1 MSVFNPPTVKNAG
14 ARPLLYHNG
23 EIAQLNVINWHGR
36 SWACDPRQLG
46 YNAATGNEAHLH
58 VTGMGTPNRFWHSI
72 HADKR
77 GEGWVM
83 GRFSGQ
89 PGNSKGRIK
98 WTPLETSQVSPLLW
112 GKVSSAAAYLGREVC
127 QENIVACRADGLDV
141 VTTHISGDQDRRLI
155 SINPNDWGTKHPG
168 RKAMIEQLDQIDLTE
183 INSTRLEGD
192 KLILTSNICGSD
204 GQPLTHTIDISWV
217 PTDVRKA
224 MYNPKDHDEKYSVRI
239 IEPDPREDF
248 ECRGREQVATFYNE
262 VNEQLDHEIVRVTRS
277 NDFIFSVK
285 VEFKPGLNDPNPR
298 ESVELTADSPEAIGR
313 LESFKTLPEH
323 VQAAV
328 IKACWKTFEVA
339 NFNWSRV
346 EKGGLR
352 RRRFIQFYE
361 YRTSRVRDALKGQ
374 APLKDGESIVVMKV
388 RSAATVVHLDDAN
401 GRKKGDEEVIPLNFD
416 PTEGHPEQYR
426 LMNFDPRPF
435 AAYKTGFMSPID
447 TAIAPQHLIDPYV
460 MGSEIMAAIWPKVDQ
475 LGFFG
480 PFMLT
485 AMAFPHGSEFTDFF
499 NNPWYVRAFSSTS
512 HSIFDAKRDAGRSY
526 SLLGDQLFM
535 KKMVGAAMVTGPNT
549 DSASPVRE
557 GRLFPVRMPGQK
569 MFFIKTAIP
578 GWNIEVIED
587 ALSSYMFMRMFGL
600 ATETTVLTLSAG
612 GGLDNY
618 QLALIVQRG
627 QRWNAGKNIYLKDA
641 WEGIYEDLFR
651 GPNFYS
657 PSSMYHR
664 AADLVFRRNG
674 AGEGAGLDTIDARNG
689 LAAVRSQKAAKV
701 SAASGQQAPAK
712 LSIKPN
718 QPLAKMFEYNE
729 AREWLNVGTW
739 YFDSGAKL
747 ISFSMVAIFA
757 SLMFAPLPVAGAVFF
772 FACLAT
778 TVFSWPFW
786 AVQMAK
792 VGVAPRTILSM
803 TPKHL
808 FWGNISMHTT
818 LKSGCDMERL
828 GVGRFRISDRNL
840 GNRIPMRDK
849 RTAFLVGIVLP
860 SAAGAALIGGALA
873 ISFGVSLVPL
883 AMAALPILAGWRLS
897 RFLDRWTSRLWYNG
911 DQKSFWRAAIR
922 FAGRNA
928 PLFGGAAVSLIVL
941 PHFAVFAIPLITAA
955 MAGGWSLFMGYN
967 IFNEFRIYHKEQKE
981 NYSRPEPNPTGIP
994 RHQADTWRNTFKEI
1008 FGIKPPLFGKQEFT
1022 SNNDINVSPYRL
1034 RDAIQAQF
1042 PKLLDNV
1049 LVKDSALAKDFKNRE
1064 TAITA
1069 GLQQAGYIDANGFPL
1084 IALDQPLPVLVDL
1097 IMKDA
1102 RLNSLVDNKGN
1113 RLLATGSVARA
1124 SIPDADFQFL
1134 PHLFNDPTA
1143 PTLVF
1148 KQAIADEDISRCPI
1162 SDKTKTALK
1171 QAHEKDKKAIAKI
1184 IRDIKQNGKN
1194 PMGII
1199 NSLICGEK
1207 NRIIYLYSEFKS
1219 GTNQPPRR
1227 LRGLLRRAKIARLA
1241 KLTENEIQSMPRD
1254 SRLVG
1259 NLDALQYD
1267 RVQELNRL
1275 MIEEYFPQFA
1285 PRWKS
1290 GLLLFI
1296 EALESIR
1303 RRLA

>member
-1 MSVFNPPTVKNAG
+1 
-14 ARPLLYHNG
+14 
-23 EIAQLNVINWHGR
+23 
-36 SWACDPRQLG
+36 
-46 YNAATGNEAHLH
+46 
-58 VTGMGTPNRFWHSI
+58 
-72 HADKR
+72 
-77 GEGWVM
+77 
-83 GRFSGQ
+83 
-89 PGNSKGRIK
+89 
-98 WTPLETSQVSPLLW
+98 
-112 GKVSSAAAYLGREVC
+112 
-127 QENIVACRADGLDV
+127 
-141 VTTHISGDQDRRLI
+141 
-155 SINPNDWGTKHPG
+155 
-168 RKAMIEQLDQIDLTE
+168 
-183 INSTRLEGD
+183 
-192 KLILTSNICGSD
+192 
-204 GQPLTHTIDISWV
+204 
-217 PTDVRKA
+217 
-224 MYNPKDHDEKYSVRI
+224 
-239 IEPDPREDF
+239 
-248 ECRGREQVATFYNE
+248 
-262 VNEQLDHEIVRVTRS
+262 
-277 NDFIFSVK
+277 
-285 VEFKPGLNDPNPR
+285 
-298 ESVELTADSPEAIGR
+298 
-313 LESFKTLPEH
+313 
-323 VQAAV
+323 
-328 IKACWKTFEVA
+328 
-339 NFNWSRV
+339 
-346 EKGGLR
+346 
-352 RRRFIQFYE
+352 
-361 YRTSRVRDALKGQ
+361 
-374 APLKDGESIVVMKV
+374 
-388 RSAATVVHLDDAN
+388 
-401 GRKKGDEEVIPLNFD
+401 
-416 PTEGHPEQYR
+416 
-426 LMNFDPRPF
+426 
-435 AAYKTGFMSPID
+435 
-447 TAIAPQHLIDPYV
+447 
-460 MGSEIMAAIWPKVDQ
+460 
-475 LGFFG
+475 
-480 PFMLT
+480 
-485 AMAFPHGSEFTDFF
+485 
-499 NNPWYVRAFSSTS
+499 
-512 HSIFDAKRDAGRSY
+512 
-526 SLLGDQLFM
+526 
-535 KKMVGAAMVTGPNT
+535 
-549 DSASPVRE
+549 
-557 GRLFPVRMPGQK
+557 
-569 MFFIKTAIP
+569 
-578 GWNIEVIED
+578 
-587 ALSSYMFMRMFGL
+587 
-600 ATETTVLTLSAG
+600 
-612 GGLDNY
+612 
-618 QLALIVQRG
+618 
-627 QRWNAGKNIYLKDA
+627 
-641 WEGIYEDLFR
+641 
-651 GPNFYS
+651 
-657 PSSMYHR
+657 
-664 AADLVFRRNG
+664 
-674 AGEGAGLDTIDARNG
+674 EGAGLDTIDARNG

-701 SAASGQQAPAK
+701 AAASGQQAPAK

-860 SAAGAALIGGALA
+860 TMAGTALIGGALA

-897 RFLDRWTSRLWYNG
+897 RFADRWISRLLPNA
-911 DQKSFWRAAIR
+911 DQKSFARAALR
-922 FAGRNA
+922 FAGRNI

-1022 SNNDINVSPYRL
+1022 SNNDINVSSYRL

-1049 LVKDSALAKDFKNRE
+1049 RVKDSDLAKDFKNRE

-1069 GLQQAGYIDANGFPL
+1069 GLQQVGYIDANGFPL

-1143 PTLVF
+1143 PMLVF
-1148 KQAIADEDISRCPI
+1148 KQAITDEDISRCPV
-1162 SDKTKTALK
+1162 SDKTKNALK
-1171 QAHEKDKKAIAKI
+1171 LAHEKDKKTLAAIL
-1184 IRDIKQNGKN
+1184 RSTKQNGKN
-1194 PMGII
+1194 PMEII
-1199 NSLICGEK
+1199 NYLICGEK

-1219 GTNQPPRR
+1219 GTNQPPHQSFRTNPIAW
-1227 LRGLLRRAKIARLA
+1227 LRGVLRRAKIARLA
-1241 KLTENEIQSMPRD
+1241 KLTENEIQSMPRN
-1254 SRLVG
+1254 SRLAG
-1259 NLDALQYD
+1259 NLDAQQYD

-1275 MIEEYFPQFA
+1275 MIEEYFPQFT
-1285 PRWKS
+1285 PRWRS

-1296 EALESIR
+1296 ETLESIR